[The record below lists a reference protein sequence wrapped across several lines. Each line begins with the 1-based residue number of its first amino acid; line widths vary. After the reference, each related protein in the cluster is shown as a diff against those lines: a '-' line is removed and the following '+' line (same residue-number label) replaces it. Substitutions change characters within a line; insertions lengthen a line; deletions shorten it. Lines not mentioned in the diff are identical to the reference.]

1 MDESFLSNVEP
12 EFLEE
17 KFGWAIAAGV
27 NFFWADVW
35 RMRFTPG
42 M

>member
-1 MDESFLSNVEP
+1 MIGDRDED
-12 EFLEE
+12 E
-17 KFGWAIAAGV
+17 KAAGAAGV

-42 M
+42 V